1 MMMRKRS
8 TVTAALLTACLAGMV
23 TGCAADPK
31 QEDPVQS
38 DQGKQQAEQALA
50 TVFGIEGSTW
60 SSASREQ
67 EPAHAEC
74 TIDGDPHAGRQ
85 YHWNAAGSAPAD
97 PEHWIE
103 TVVQMLRGQDRTV
116 SVRSADV
123 GKYGTLHQATADDDG
138 QPLVV
143 VTANSRTTTVTVESV
158 CVAAPDAEAD

>member
-1 MMMRKRS
+1 MRRAGLAVVALFALSGVLSSCTADDSRGRS
-8 TVTAALLTACLAGMV
+8 APTDDGRR
-23 TGCAADPK
+23 
-31 QEDPVQS
+31 
-38 DQGKQQAEQALA
+38 QAERSLRS
-50 TVFGIEGSTW
+50 VFDVDGSDWTR
-60 SSASREQ
+60 SSRDAGPAS
-67 EPAHAEC
+67 AEC

-97 PEHWIE
+97 PERWIE
-103 TVVQMLRGQDRTV
+103 TVVQTLRGQDRTV